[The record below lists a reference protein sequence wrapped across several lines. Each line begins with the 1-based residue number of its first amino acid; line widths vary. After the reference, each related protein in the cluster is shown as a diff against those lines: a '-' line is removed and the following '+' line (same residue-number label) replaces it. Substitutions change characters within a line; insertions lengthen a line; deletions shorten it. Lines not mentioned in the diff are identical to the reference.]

1 MENRVIREYLALN
14 KTLPFKKHQLLLEGD
29 IIVPDV
35 KPDIRN
41 VLEYD
46 YDVVID
52 QVDVVNEKCLFKG
65 ALEIKVLYVAKGSE
79 YIHSMV
85 NRLNIDDY
93 LAVPEVFE
101 NTYYDVKCEIANID
115 FKMVNDRKLSY
126 RAVIDVTGKGYE
138 RGEYE
143 YVKDIEDLKHSNIL
157 YKDVKL
163 MKNVGLSRD
172 KFLVKDQAHLPQNS
186 ENIFEIVQMKN
197 RICNRDIKCMDGE
210 VYVSGELLST
220 IYYRQDKDGSMLEC
234 IEHTTQFNGAVNL
247 KEAQEGV
254 GMSADV
260 EMYICD
266 SKVVVGVD
274 ADGEDRCFDVE
285 AEILVKVKCVKEDVI
300 NIVEDAHCVNK
311 KAVFNNVNVETTN
324 IVAKNKNQC
333 NIKEVVSIDSDNEE
347 VLQIVSV
354 NPKVFVSNVVIDDGK
369 VIVNGAVE
377 LSTVY
382 IAKTDISPICSSKAK
397 IPFEQVVEAKG
408 SLPHMIC
415 DVDTFVE
422 NISFNM
428 INDKEIEVRVNLNI
442 NVCVNENKPVNLVYD
457 LMFEDLDPEVLNS
470 IASVTI
476 HIVQQG
482 ETLWG
487 IAKEYNTNVDD
498 IAKVNGIENVD
509 YIQAGDKLLIIKK
522 VEM

>member
-14 KTLPFKKHQLLLEGD
+14 KTLPFKRHQILLEGD

-52 QVDVVNEKCLFKG
+52 QVDLVNEKCLFKG

-93 LAVPEVFE
+93 LAVPDVLE
-101 NTYYDVKCEIANID
+101 NTYYDVKCEIASID

-138 RGEYE
+138 HGEYE
-143 YVKDIEDLKHSNIL
+143 YVKDIENLTHSNIL

-220 IYYRQDKDGSMLEC
+220 IYYRQDKDGCVLEC
-234 IEHTTQFNGAVNL
+234 IEHTTQFNGAINL
-247 KEAQEGV
+247 KEAQENV

-274 ADGEDRCFDVE
+274 TDGEDRCFDIE

-311 KAVFNNVNVETTN
+311 KAVCNNVNVETTN
-324 IVAKNKNQC
+324 IVAKNKNTC
-333 NIKEVVSIDSDNEE
+333 NIKEVVNINTDNEE

-354 NPKVFVSNVVIDDGK
+354 NPKVFVNHVAINDGK
-369 VIVNGAVE
+369 VIVSGTVE
-377 LSTVY
+377 LSTLY
-382 IAKTDISPICSSKAK
+382 IAKTDVNPICSSKAK
-397 IPFEQVVEAKG
+397 MMFEQVVEAKG
-408 SLPHMIC
+408 SMPHMIC

-428 INDKEIEVRVNLNI
+428 INEKEIEVRVNLNI
-442 NVCVNENKPVNLVYD
+442 NVTVNENKPVNLIYD
-457 LMFEDLDPEVLNS
+457 LEFEDLASDVLNG

-482 ETLWG
+482 ETLWS

-498 IAKVNGIENVD
+498 IARVNGIENID
-509 YIQAGDKLLIIKK
+509 YIQVGQKLLIIKK